1 MDTPER
7 NQIGTPIS
15 KFEDSPVFNYIN
27 SLSPIKPVKS
37 THITQTFNPLN
48 FSSLPSVFTSPHVN
62 SHKESRLKRHNFSDP
77 SKPEFSSENGNK
89 VCTNEGIG
97 VDATQ
102 LYDNSAELQDNF
114 DSRVSDGEASVEPSS
129 EHSKFAIELPRT
141 LKYDCGSPV
150 CDPTPCCGTEAGCM
164 PTSLVQC
171 GQEASAKGSSE
182 GEVHLSEMCRTD
194 QTKEGLECDWE
205 SLISDCPDI
214 LIFNSP
220 NDSEAFKGIIQK
232 SVEPLTRFC
241 SSLMSQ
247 LPLNEFNDVHKMQIV
262 DPVDSGELE
271 TEDLSAK
278 PGEASE
284 LEEIDQL
291 QSNPADTVLYKGM
304 SSNASE
310 KLDNEVGMYMPDG
323 SKAVTILHRGMRRR
337 CLDFEMVGA
346 RRKNL
351 GDGSNSSSSM
361 LSQSDENIAC
371 HDKQL
376 VPFKPG
382 GDSSRCILPGIGLH
396 LNALATTSKDYKNV
410 KHEDLSSGRQ
420 SYLPSSTASL
430 HSPSNSQE
438 PFLQSL
444 ATASSERETD
454 HGENGAAP
462 VEDASQ
468 ASAYQV
474 SDDFNQNS
482 PKKKRRRL
490 EHAGESDACKRCNC
504 KKSKCLKLYCECFA
518 AGVYCIEPCSCQD
531 CFNKPIHEDTVL
543 ATRKQ
548 IESRNPLA
556 FAPKVIRNSDSV
568 TEIGDES
575 SKTPASARHKRGCN
589 CKKSNCLKKYCE
601 CYQGGVGCSIGC
613 RCEGCKNAFG
623 RKDGSAPIGTE
634 AELEEETEACENSAV
649 DKVLQKPEIQNNEE
663 QHPACALPMTP
674 LRISRPMVPL
684 PFSSNVKLSRAS
696 FITVGSSS
704 GLYTSQKLGKPSIL
718 RSVPKFEKHFQTVPE
733 DEMPEILRG
742 NCTPSTG
749 VKSSSPNSKRVSPP
763 QSDFGASP
771 SRRSGRKLILQSI
784 PSFPSLTQH

>member
-62 SHKESRLKRHNFSDP
+62 SHKESRLKRHNCSDP

-291 QSNPADTVLYKGM
+291 QNNPADTVLYKGM

-468 ASAYQV
+468 ASAYQDSNGPNGQIGLQRPQEIPKGHTSGLICLEEV
-474 SDDFNQNS
+474 DFFLRS
-482 PKKKRRRL
+482 
-490 EHAGESDACKRCNC
+490 
-504 KKSKCLKLYCECFA
+504 YCECFA

-568 TEIGDES
+568 TEIGLQHDI
-575 SKTPASARHKRGCN
+575 KGDATARNQIASRNTVNAIRVVLAARLAADVK
-589 CKKSNCLKKYCE
+589 
-601 CYQGGVGCSIGC
+601 
-613 RCEGCKNAFG
+613 
-623 RKDGSAPIGTE
+623 GSAPIGTE

>member
-182 GEVHLSEMCRTD
+182 
-194 QTKEGLECDWE
+194 
-205 SLISDCPDI
+205 
-214 LIFNSP
+214 
-220 NDSEAFKGIIQK
+220 
-232 SVEPLTRFC
+232 
-241 SSLMSQ
+241 
-247 LPLNEFNDVHKMQIV
+247 
-262 DPVDSGELE
+262 
-271 TEDLSAK
+271 EDLSAK

-337 CLDFEMVGA
+337 CLDFEM
-346 RRKNL
+346 
-351 GDGSNSSSSM
+351 
-361 LSQSDENIAC
+361 
-371 HDKQL
+371 L